1 VAAPL
6 MHTVESEGRMP
17 KRIGFIGAGI
27 MGRPMALNLMRAGH
41 GVTVYNRTPER
52 LAPLAEA
59 GVRIA
64 PSPRAA
70 AVGQDAVILMLTGPE
85 AIEAVLYGPGG
96 VFAPGPGSA
105 PGATDALPVG
115 LALINMS
122 TVSPAYTD
130 QLAARLRESAIP
142 FIDAPVSGSKK
153 PAEDGSLVILA
164 GGDGEQIDAWEPV
177 LLAMGKRVVRCGAA
191 GQGTRMKMAVNV
203 LLGVM
208 MEGFCEAL
216 HFGERSGLDLEAMLT
231 AMLSGPLACGLFEMK
246 TGMIRSGEYPAQ
258 FPLKHMAKD
267 LGFAI
272 ATAAATGAP
281 VPLAEA
287 LFRQYEQGME
297 QGLGDRDFAAI
308 KQVLESRGGH

>member
-1 VAAPL
+1 
-6 MHTVESEGRMP
+6 MS

-41 GVTVYNRTPER
+41 AVSVYNRTPER

-59 GVRIA
+59 GARIA
-64 PSPRAA
+64 SSPREAA
-70 AVGQDAVILMLTGPE
+70 DGQDAVILMLTGPE
-85 AIEAVLYGPGG
+85 AIEAVLYNPDGVLASDPG
-96 VFAPGPGSA
+96 
-105 PGATDALPVG
+105 DARG
-115 LALINMS
+115 LAPERPLINMS

-130 QLAARLRESAIP
+130 ELAARLRGSSIP

-164 GGDGEQIDAWEPV
+164 GGERELVAAWEPV
-177 LLAMGKRVVRCGAA
+177 LLAMGKRVVYCGSA

-216 HFGERSGLDLEAMLT
+216 HFGESSGLELEAMLT

-246 TGMIRSGEYPAQ
+246 TGMIRSAEYPPQ
-258 FPLKHMAKD
+258 FPFKHMTKD
-267 LGFAI
+267 LRFAMQ
-272 ATAAATGAP
+272 TAAATGAS
-281 VPLAEA
+281 VPLAHA
-287 LFRQYEQGME
+287 LLQQYQQGME
-297 QGLGDRDFAAI
+297 QGLGDQDFAAI
-308 KQVLESRGGH
+308 KRVLESRSGA